1 MSPPLITQPEPV
13 WHGQVHPPWFVLVLG
28 ADRQSPARGKVARWG
43 IVRLSDLDKPRNR
56 NWKFVFPS
64 RGFIRFLLCVTRS
77 SVRGPVHPPVQS
89 QLSLPIEPWQH
100 LSGFPATRPPSVY
113 KGALPAG
120 LRKRRT
126 EGCLH
131 TSITGQTPLQLL
143 APGWW
148 AGEGG
153 LSFLLLLGPEPS
165 GPVMCPVRG
174 CGCWNQAVF
183 SEKPDSGSRG
193 GQSCGHPGPC
203 RWQGWKGLL
212 LWGSAVV
219 MMRFLF

>member
-1 MSPPLITQPEPV
+1 MVS
-13 WHGQVHPPWFVLVLG
+13 
-28 ADRQSPARGKVARWG
+28 
-43 IVRLSDLDKPRNR
+43 
-56 NWKFVFPS
+56 FVF
-64 RGFIRFLLCVTRS
+64 S
-77 SVRGPVHPPVQS
+77 SVSLVALYVGLSTLPVQS

-193 GQSCGHPGPC
+193 GQSPPLWPS
-203 RWQGWKGLL
+203 RTVPLAGLE
-212 LWGSAVV
+212 GTSALGLRGGEDEAFV
-219 MMRFLF
+219 LT